1 MFLVDLSPSTRHIAR
16 SVSPALEPLYHSQ
29 LRNHLHGITTTL
41 HSPRFN
47 NSQNLVTWL
56 LKVASNNTPSN
67 WPEPSNLHQQSLQVS
82 HQAHPRLC
90 KRTSPVASHSSTLCT
105 HETRAR
111 KSRAPGTRLL
121 SSREHCSHPFGASR
135 ALQQDRLRP
144 SLALPGCLTQH
155 NSRSFSANRIDF
167 GAQID
172 APELLLN
179 LLDLVHGEVG
189 S

>member
-1 MFLVDLSPSTRHIAR
+1 MSLEGQANKIYVTQDLRVTQSQTSTHLPSKVGLVAKPGVSCCPQAFNSSHRSLSQHR
-16 SVSPALEPLYHSQ
+16 PALEPLYHSQ

-82 HQAHPRLC
+82 HQAHPPLC

-105 HETRAR
+105 H
-111 KSRAPGTRLL
+111 
-121 SSREHCSHPFGASR
+121 
-135 ALQQDRLRP
+135 
-144 SLALPGCLTQH
+144 
-155 NSRSFSANRIDF
+155 
-167 GAQID
+167 
-172 APELLLN
+172 
-179 LLDLVHGEVG
+179 
-189 S
+189 